1 MIYIVLREPHHD
13 FEEISEAKVYARLSI
28 IIQLGIAFF

>member
-1 MIYIVLREPHHD
+1 MIFREPGHD
-13 FEEISEAKVYARLSI
+13 IEESVEEKVNARLSI